1 MCQAGRF
8 FPALRSMLGRGMQNP
23 STFFHGRRMTAPDPR
38 KLRGLGRLNLGANGE
53 FLQQP
58 V

>member
-1 MCQAGRF
+1 
-8 FPALRSMLGRGMQNP
+8 MQNP

-38 KLRGLGRLNLGANGE
+38 KLRGLDRLNLGANGE